1 MISPV
6 GAAGQAAVRV
16 ARLAGSG
23 SWRGGDWLGGG
34 DWPGGGVWPGGD
46 GGPLTRRGR
55 AGTRLKQQEQGRQH
69 ESPLA
74 GECGRERGWGQ
85 GGGERAGGHGRF
97 FHTKAQRHEV
107 KKARRA
113 PVAAA
118 RDAVKREA
126 LRRAGVGY
134 VEAVAG
140 DTPAELRRVVEW
152 LVRAI

>member
-1 MISPV
+1 MSHLSWGSV
-6 GAAGQAAVRV
+6 GE
-16 ARLAGSG
+16 
-23 SWRGGDWLGGG
+23 RGGGGK
-34 DWPGGGVWPGGD
+34 GG
-46 GGPLTRRGR
+46 
-55 AGTRLKQQEQGRQH
+55 
-69 ESPLA
+69 
-74 GECGRERGWGQ
+74 C
-85 GGGERAGGHGRF
+85 ERAGGHGRF
-97 FHTKAQRHEV
+97 FHTKARRHEV

-134 VEAVAG
+134 GEAVAG